1 MCICMYLTVHT
12 GEQVLG
18 SYWLQEVNGMQ
29 GAIKSAEL
37 QPLEHASLGHI
48 HIKKAIKKAKS

>member
-1 MCICMYLTVHT
+1 MYLTVHT